1 MTKSTL
7 TFADGKGNFGYR
19 IKLSDRI
26 IFDEDTGYL
35 YCEDAVLGNVG
46 VQFYKGYEL
55 GFADKNLDVEVHR
68 EVSDVFDET
77 SLKSIEGIPV
87 TLRHPKKL
95 LDSFTTTDHIKGAVY
110 GTPRQDGDNI
120 VCSLVIYDKELIDL
134 VAPENEKGER
144 AINDEFR
151 DLSLGYK
158 AKLVPLEK
166 PNTYKQ
172 TEIVYNHV
180 AVVQAGRQA
189 NATIRDS
196 ANEEIEKGAKGFMG
210 VFARFKGKKV
220 TKNEETNLVM
230 VSDEDTEIEVSLED
244 AKKILSESY
253 HHDIYKHESYDDP
266 SKTIVTETVS
276 KTTTTEDD
284 KDPSLL
290 DEKKEKEKTMEVKD
304 KAFYIKALMDA
315 QALPDG
321 AIKEAQIEELNE
333 EYLKAF
339 PKAVEVKDAKPAVI
353 LPVDNQ
359 KEIEKQFK
367 DGETPKVDY
376 AKFEAESRKYY
387 RELTDPFAHASW
399 KDFNDHYATEQ
410 RKGRIEIA

>member
-1 MTKSTL
+1 MEETL
-7 TFADGKGNFGYR
+7 RFTDGKGNFGYR
-19 IKLSDRI
+19 IKLTDRI
-26 IFDEDTGYL
+26 IFDEDTGFL

-46 VQFYKGYEL
+46 VQYYKGYEL
-55 GFADKNLDVEVHR
+55 GFADKNIDVEVHR

-77 SLKSIEGIPV
+77 SLKSVEGIPV

-95 LDSFTTTDHIKGAVY
+95 LDSFTATEHIKGAVY

-120 VCSLVIYDKELIDL
+120 VCNLVIYDKELVDL
-134 VAPENEKGER
+134 VAPLNEKGER

-158 AKLVPLEK
+158 AKLVPLDK

-180 AVVQAGRQA
+180 AVVSAGRQA

-196 ANEEIEKGAKGFMG
+196 ANEDLEKGAKGFMG
-210 VFARFKGKKV
+210 VLARFIGKKIV
-220 TKNEETNLVM
+220 KNPETNEVT
-230 VSDEDTEIEVSLED
+230 VTDENVEIEVPFED
-244 AKKILSESY
+244 ASKVLSEEIS
-253 HHDIYKHESYDDP
+253 HHIYKRESWDDP
-266 SKTIVTETVS
+266 TKKIVTETVS
-276 KTTTTEDD
+276 KTTTTEED

-315 QALPDG
+315 QTLPDG
-321 AIKEAQIEELNE
+321 AIKEAQIQELNDE
-333 EYLKAF
+333 FLKAF
-339 PKAVEVKDAKPAVI
+339 PKAVEVKDAKPATI
-353 LPVDNQ
+353 IPVDNQ

-367 DGETPKVDY
+367 DGEQPKVDY
-376 AKFEAESRKYY
+376 VKFEAESRKYY